1 LLTARY
7 ANASQFSD
15 ALGCLDASN
24 LQSGGLGDCLFAVNQ
39 VNRLTQGFS
48 AIA

>member
-7 ANASQFSD
+7 AIASQFSD
-15 ALGCLDASN
+15 ALGCLDALN
-24 LQSGGLGDCLFAVNQ
+24 LQSGDYLFAVNQ
-39 VNRLTQGFS
+39 VNRLTQGFG